1 MLDAG
6 AAAPEMGGTGF
17 DAGGKFVDRGM
28 DDFGGLLVPPPDEE
42 TGGTTTGGA
51 TTGGT
56 MTGGTTTGGTTTGG
70 CGAGAGP
77 GSTTIGGA
85 GCAGVTGGCPTGAG
99 FGVTVT
105 GSVTVPTPSS
115 GAGAWMGTVTRT
127 VAPDPVAS
135 DAAPG
140 ACTTGLPGTNTAAR
154 MGGLVRS
161 GRTTS
166 AVAPSGMMVATVFL
180 AITSSV

>member
-17 DAGGKFVDRGM
+17 DEGGTFVDRGM
-28 DDFGGLLVPPPDEE
+28 DDFGGLLVPPPEE
-42 TGGTTTGGA
+42 EIGGA
-51 TTGGT
+51 T
-56 MTGGTTTGGTTTGG
+56 TGGTTTGGTTTG
-70 CGAGAGP
+70 CSAGAGA

-85 GCAGVTGGCPTGAG
+85 GCAGVTGGCPIGAG

-105 GSVTVPTPSS
+105 GSVTVPVPSS

-127 VAPDPVAS
+127 VAPDPVPS

-140 ACTTGLPGTNTAAR
+140 ACTTGLPGTNTTAR

-166 AVAPSGMMVATVFL
+166 VVAPSGTMVATVFL